1 MQLKIVF
8 AVAMTFALSLHCYG
22 DDFTEEEL
30 KAGKAAR
37 TDAIKTAADKVDA
50 LEKAHKQAATP
61 NRKKEVAE
69 EIKQAK
75 KEYNEIKKKSPEDFA
90 AEAKNP
96 KAAAAAKVQQP
107 LPPNGNP
114 FNDPGT
120 RKPQAE
126 GQAPPA
132 GDAAIDPELLFIPGD
147 LHEAWEAG
155 PLAAPP
161 KMFEALPPARRQ
173 GDRRLMRRGKVRGG
187 ITAFQWDDAADAADA
202 YDIILKG
209 MGGDTEVLD
218 GVGDQARTNSWLTKS
233 PPGLNMP
240 DFVIAEIVFLRGKTV
255 AHIRLSDMKPEEITP
270 LAKKIDARIQK

>member
-1 MQLKIVF
+1 MQPKTIC
-8 AVAMTFALSLHCYG
+8 AIAMTIALSLHCYG

-30 KAGKAAR
+30 KAGKEAR
-37 TDAIKTAADKVDA
+37 TAAIKAAADNIEV
-50 LEKAHKQAATP
+50 LEKAYTSD
-61 NRKKEVAE
+61 RKKALADQ
-69 EIKQAK
+69 IKQAK
-75 KEYNEIKKKSPEDFA
+75 KEYNLLKKKSPEDFA

-114 FNDPGT
+114 FIDPET
-120 RKPQAE
+120 RRPQAE
-126 GQAPPA
+126 GQSPPA
-132 GDAAIDPELLFIPGD
+132 GDAAIDPDLLFIPGD

-187 ITAFQWDDAADAADA
+187 ITAFEWGDAADAADA

-218 GVGDQARTNSWLTKS
+218 GVGDQARSNTWVTKS
-233 PPGLNMP
+233 PPALNMP
-240 DFVIAEIVFLRGKTV
+240 DFVMAEIVFLRGKTV
-255 AHIRLSDMKPEEITP
+255 VHIRLSDMKPEEITP